1 MHNLKRKYSGIIG
14 LLSFFG
20 LIGLHVHAQEFQAK
34 VTVLSQQV
42 NNTVPKSN
50 FTTLQTQL
58 TNLINNRAWTNDKF
72 SPEERIPCNFIFNIS
87 SADDQ
92 GYCKA
97 VLTIQAA
104 RPVYNSSYQSQLINH
119 QDNDVVFKY
128 LPNQNMDFN
137 ENRITGGDPLVSN
150 LTAIVAFYLD
160 IILGYHYDS
169 FSMNGGS
176 AYFKK
181 AQNIVVAAPQA
192 SDIVGWQSFNS
203 LRNRYWVAENLNNP
217 RYNILPTFLYN
228 YFRKGLDQMYD
239 APNDAQ
245 SNLYQSLLS
254 LQQMNQQNPNTMFV
268 QMFMQQRFAELSG
281 AFNNAM
287 PQIKSSA
294 KDLLSLL
301 DPANAYK
308 YNNL

>member
-1 MHNLKRKYSGIIG
+1 MKKQIRNLGKFLVIVALCIMTCAT
-14 LLSFFG
+14 
-20 LIGLHVHAQEFQAK
+20 HAQEFQAR

-42 NNTVPKSN
+42 NNTVAKSN
-50 FTTLQTQL
+50 FTTLQNQL
-58 TNLINNRAWTNDKF
+58 TNLINNKSWTKDKF
-72 SPEERIPCNFIFNIS
+72 LPQEKIACNFIFNITA
-87 SADDQ
+87 ADDQ

-97 VLTIQAA
+97 ILTIQAA
-104 RPVYNSSYQSQLINH
+104 RPVFNSTYQSPLINY

-128 LPNQNMDFN
+128 VPNQNMDFN
-137 ENRITGGDPLVSN
+137 ENRITGGDPLTSN

-176 AYFKK
+176 VYFKK
-181 AQNIVVAAPQA
+181 AQNIVVAAPQ
-192 SDIVGWQSFNS
+192 SSEISGWQSFNS
-203 LRNRYWVAENLNNP
+203 LRNRYWIAENLNNP
-217 RYNILPTFLYN
+217 RYNILPAFLYN

-245 SNLYQSLLS
+245 NNIYQALLS
-254 LQQMNQQNPNTMFV
+254 LQQMNLQNPNTMFV
-268 QMFMQQRFAELSG
+268 QMFMQQRYAELSG
-281 AFNNAM
+281 TFNNAM

-294 KDLLSLL
+294 KELLSLL